1 MAMSSQQ
8 RADAWLAVWQAL
20 RALGMSPAER
30 EAVIRREID
39 RYHEER
45 FFKAMS
51 QIRDNLSHMSN
62 ST

>member
-1 MAMSSQQ
+1 MKMTSQQ
-8 RADAWLAVWQAL
+8 KADAWLTVWQAL